1 MQKLKLPQAYAAR
14 LSEYNLGDLDLSG
27 AVLLK
32 FDRGEWLLNQGHPID
47 YLYFL
52 LSGKAAVSSSVE
64 NGRCLLLCY
73 YISAG
78 MIGDIELIT
87 GRRIAISSMKA
98 ITPLTCIGLPVERY
112 APVLLNNLSFV
123 LSAAAGIA
131 EKLNDSVKN
140 CTATIL
146 QPFEQRLCI
155 YILQSAQDGYFHET
169 LTNVADQLG
178 SSYRHLLRCL
188 QRLCEEG
195 LLEKRKGGYYLL
207 NRQALEARAMD

>member
-1 MQKLKLPQAYAAR
+1 MQKQKLPQAYAVR
-14 LSEYNLGDLDLSG
+14 LEEYGLGDLDLSG

-32 FDRGEWLLNQGHPID
+32 LDRGEWLLNEGHPID

-52 LSGKAAVSSSVE
+52 LSGKAAVSSSAE

-73 YISAG
+73 YISEG
-78 MIGDIELIT
+78 IIGDIEMMT
-87 GRRIAISSMKA
+87 GRRNAISSMQA
-98 ITPLTCIGLPVERY
+98 ITPLTCIGLPLERY
-112 APVLLNNLSFV
+112 APELLNNLPFV
-123 LSAAAGIA
+123 LRAAAGIA

-146 QPFEQRLCI
+146 QPFEQRLCV
-155 YILQSAQDGYFHET
+155 YILQSAHDGCFHET

-188 QRLCEEG
+188 QRLCGEG
-195 LLEKRKGGYYLL
+195 LLEKRKSGYYLL
-207 NRQALEARAMD
+207 NREALEERAMG